1 MNLDPRTMVILI
13 VLSTFLMGLS
23 LFVVARGYLAEMHG
37 VSKLALGTFLQS
49 IGWILLTLTGV
60 VPAYISELGS
70 PVIMLAMAFYFHALS
85 EFNGRASSVA
95 WAYFLVG
102 ANVFAIYYF
111 LLIAPNWPARTVVA
125 SATAAILMAA
135 SAYILFFNRT
145 SKRLP
150 VSHIITGYLFLACS
164 AVLVVRAFY
173 YFASSSSPELLTF
186 EKNIVQ
192 DIAFLTFF
200 VAAVV
205 SPFFFILMCNDRYI
219 ENALLRT
226 QEISNKNAELE
237 EASRVKGQF
246 LATMSHELRTPLNGV
261 IGFLTQLGKTSLDT
275 RQKDYL
281 QTINVSARMLLGV
294 INDVLDFS
302 KIEAG
307 KLSIENIDIDIRVLL
322 DETISMFAASAEEK
336 GIGLVCDIDPAIPAN
351 LLADSL
357 RLTQILSNL
366 IANAIKFTS
375 EGEVRLEARLMSESS
390 SRVSLQIAVS
400 DTGIGISEQSLT
412 KLFQPFAQADAS
424 TTRKYG
430 GTGLGLT
437 IARKLVEMMGGR
449 LEVASKVWQGTCF
462 TISLEF
468 EKSSSAINDYGLRT
482 DDVQLNIKPLTGKRV
497 LIVDDNNI
505 NRKLDQLL
513 IEELGGDFDLA
524 ENGMQAVDAFSRRAY
539 DLILMDVNMPVMDG
553 IEATRRIRALES
565 TSHITPIIALTAN
578 ALPGDKEK
586 FIASGMDDYLSKP
599 LNEKSL
605 LNTLNRWFPLN
616 VVVLSSTKENAV
628 QHIHSADL
636 PALDPK
642 LGVELSMG
650 DYDTWN
656 MLLGMMLDDLDDFSQ
671 KLAEFSG
678 DMKQLSY
685 WSHKLAGSSCYC
697 GTPLLYQAA
706 KQLEEHCDNQDTAI
720 VQRSLAHLQEQ
731 IVRMKKLDAEGK
743 LRGSKTSIYY

>member
-1 MNLDPRTMVILI
+1 
-13 VLSTFLMGLS
+13 MGLS
-23 LFVVARGYLAEMHG
+23 LFGVARGYLAEMRG
-37 VSKLALGTFLQS
+37 VSKFAMGTFLQS
-49 IGWILLTLTGV
+49 IGWILLTLTGI
-60 VPAYISELGS
+60 VPAYISEFGS

-85 EFNGRASSVA
+85 EFNGRTNSVS
-95 WAYFLVG
+95 WVYILVG
-102 ANVFAIYYF
+102 VNLIAIYYF
-111 LLIAPNWPARTVVA
+111 LLASPNWPARTVVA

-135 SAYILFFNRT
+135 SAIILFFNRT

-150 VSHIITGYLFLACS
+150 VSHTITGYLFLACS

-173 YFASSSSPELLTF
+173 YFAWSGSPELSTF
-186 EKNIVQ
+186 ERNIVQ

-205 SPFFFILMCNDRYI
+205 SPFFFILMCNDRYM

-261 IGFLTQLGKTSLDT
+261 IGFLNQLGKTSLDI

-281 QTINVSARMLLGV
+281 HTINVSARMLLGV

-307 KLSIENIDIDIRVLL
+307 KLSIEKIDIDIRVLL
-322 DETISMFAASAEEK
+322 DETISMFVASAEEK
-336 GIGLVCDIDPAIPAN
+336 GIELACTIDPAIPAN
-351 LLADSL
+351 LQGDPL

-366 IANAIKFTS
+366 LANAIKFTT
-375 EGEVRLEARLMSESS
+375 EGEVKLEARLINETSS
-390 SRVSLQIAVS
+390 TVSLQIAVS
-400 DTGIGISEQSLT
+400 DTGIGISEQSLS
-412 KLFQPFAQADAS
+412 KLFQPFEQADAS

-437 IARKLVEMMGGR
+437 IARRLVELMGGR
-449 LEVASKVWQGTCF
+449 LEVVSKVWQGTCF
-462 TISLEF
+462 TIFLEL
-468 EKSSSAINDYGLRT
+468 EKSDSAVNDFPLRT
-482 DDVQLNIKPLTGKRV
+482 DNTQLNVKPLTGKRV

-524 ENGMQAVDAFSRRAY
+524 ENGMQAVDAFSRKAY

-565 TSHITPIIALTAN
+565 TSHRTPIIALTAN
-578 ALPGDKEK
+578 ALPGDRER
-586 FIASGMDDYLSKP
+586 FIACGMDEYLSKP

-605 LNTLNRWFPLN
+605 LNMLNRWFPLDI
-616 VVVLSSTKENAV
+616 LIPSGTKAV
-628 QHIHSADL
+628 TIQHAHIANL

-656 MLLGMMLDDLDDFSQ
+656 MVLSLMLDELDDFSQ

-697 GTPLLYQAA
+697 GTPVLYQAA
-706 KQLEEHCDNQDTAI
+706 KQLEENCVNQDSTV
-720 VQRSLAHLQEQ
+720 VQISLAYLQEQ
-731 IVRMKKLDAEGK
+731 IGRMKKLDAEGK
-743 LRGSKTSIYY
+743 LRGSKISIY